1 MKNRD
6 NIYNV
11 GNDYFQKVETY
22 FRTTQ
27 DEVDAVSG
35 KAPIYSDG
43 LYHYTQEPVYE
54 LSGGASALNKRVFN
68 KLPQSAWAPVPD
80 SVIPADTLAS
90 AFSAA
95 PDASA
100 LFSPDYA
107 KVELTED
114 PTDNDWSKTPAGK
127 KD

>member
-11 GNDYFQKVETY
+11 GNDYFQKVEEY
-22 FRTTQ
+22 FVT
-27 DEVDAVSG
+27 SG
-35 KAPIYSDG
+35 EAPGKSPIYSDG
-43 LYHYTQEPVYE
+43 LYHYTVQPIYE

-68 KLPQSAWAPVPD
+68 KLPQSGWAPVDP
-80 SVIPADTLAS
+80 SVIPADVLAS

-107 KVELTED
+107 KIED
-114 PTDNDWSKTPAGK
+114 PTTNDWSKTPIAD

>member
-11 GNDYFQKVETY
+11 GNDYFQKVEDY
-22 FRTTQ
+22 FCTTQ
-27 DEVDAVSG
+27 AEVDAVSG

-43 LYHYTQEPVYE
+43 LYHYTKEPVYE
-54 LSGGASALNKRVFN
+54 LSGGESALNKRVFN
-68 KLPQSAWAPVPD
+68 KLPQSEWAPIPET
-80 SVIPADTLAS
+80 VIPADTIAS

-107 KVELTED
+107 KVEV
-114 PTDNDWSKTPAGK
+114 PTTNDWSKTPAGK

>member
-68 KLPQSAWAPVPD
+68 KLPQSEWATPTFIEDGTVPV
-80 SVIPADTLAS
+80 S
-90 AFSAA
+90 AFSGIT
-95 PDASA
+95 DASA
-100 LFSPDYA
+100 VFSPDYA